1 MKILFLDTETTDLD
15 SGTRMI
21 QLAYK
26 NRLTGDTVN
35 EYFKPPKEISIGAM
49 SIHHVTN
56 KMVANKPAFEGSQFK
71 KDLETLLESYILV
84 AHNALFDIGVL
95 QNEGIK
101 TKEYID
107 TLRVARHLIDSPE
120 HKLQYLR
127 YLLKLNVEGLAHDA
141 WGDILVLEALFEYLF
156 PVVKE
161 KFMLLTDEEVLIKM
175 KELTAT
181 PVPLKNFT
189 FGKYNGKTFE
199 EVSQMDKGYLD
210 WLYNSES
217 SKPKEEQNEDM
228 IFTLKFY
235 LGK

>member
-1 MKILFLDTETTDLD
+1 
-15 SGTRMI
+15 
-21 QLAYK
+21 
-26 NRLTGDTVN
+26 
-35 EYFKPPKEISIGAM
+35 
-49 SIHHVTN
+49 
-56 KMVANKPAFEGSQFK
+56 
-71 KDLETLLESYILV
+71 
-84 AHNALFDIGVL
+84 
-95 QNEGIK
+95 
-101 TKEYID
+101 
-107 TLRVARHLIDSPE
+107 LRVARHTIESPE

-156 PVVKE
+156 PIVKE
-161 KFMLLTDEEVLIKM
+161 KFLLLTDEEVLAKM
-175 KELTAT
+175 KELTTT

-199 EVSQMDKGYLD
+199 EVSKMDRGYLD

-217 SKPKEEQNEDM
+217 GKPEEEQNEDM

>member
-15 SGTRMI
+15 KDTRMI

-26 NRLTGDTVN
+26 NRFIGDTVN
-35 EYFKPPKEISIGAM
+35 EYFKAPKEISIGAM

-56 KMVANKPAFEGSQFK
+56 EMVVDKPAFEGSQFK
-71 KDLETLLESYILV
+71 KDLELLLESYILV

-95 QNEGIK
+95 QNEGVK
-101 TKEYID
+101 TNQYID
-107 TLRVARHLIDSPE
+107 TLRVARHMIESPE

-127 YLLKLNVEGLAHDA
+127 YLLKLNVKGLAHDA

-156 PVVKE
+156 PLVKE
-161 KFMLLTDEEVLIKM
+161 NFLLLTDGEVLDKM
-175 KELTAT
+175 KELTTT

-189 FGKYNGKTFE
+189 FGKYNGKSFE
-199 EVSQMDKGYLD
+199 EVVKIDRGYLE

-217 SKPKEEQNEDM
+217 GKPEEEKNEDM

>member
-15 SGTRMI
+15 PGTRMI

-56 KMVANKPAFEGSQFK
+56 EMVESKLPFEGSQFK
-71 KDLETLLESYILV
+71 KDLEVLLESYTLV
-84 AHNALFDIGVL
+84 AHNAFFDIGVL
-95 QNEGIK
+95 KNEGLK
-101 TKEYID
+101 AGDYID
-107 TLRVARHLIDSPE
+107 TLRVAKHTVESPE

-156 PVVKE
+156 PLVKE
-161 KFMLLTDEEVLIKM
+161 KFLLLTDEEVLSKM
-175 KELTAT
+175 KELTNT
-181 PVPLKNFT
+181 PVPMKNFT
-189 FGKYNGKTFE
+189 FGKHNGKSFE
-199 EVSQMDKGYLD
+199 EVSKIDRSYLD

-217 SKPKEEQNEDM
+217 SKPETEQNEDM
-228 IFTLKFY
+228 IFTLKYY

>member
-15 SGTRMI
+15 KDTRMI

-35 EYFKPPKEISIGAM
+35 EYFKPPKEISVGAM

-56 KMVANKPAFEGSQFK
+56 EMVKDKPSFANSQFK
-71 KDLETLLESYILV
+71 KDLEILLEDYIVV
-84 AHNALFDIGVL
+84 AHNAIFDIGVL
-95 QNEGIK
+95 QNEGLK

-107 TLRVARHLIDSPE
+107 TLRVARHVVESPE

-156 PVVKE
+156 PFVKN
-161 KFMLLTDEEVLIKM
+161 KFLLITDEEVLGKM
-175 KELTAT
+175 KELTVT

-189 FGKYNGKTFE
+189 FGKHNGKSFE
-199 EVSQMDKGYLD
+199 EVSKIDKSYLD
-210 WLYNSES
+210 WLYNSEMQ
-217 SKPKEEQNEDM
+217 KPEEERKEDM

>member
-1 MKILFLDTETTDLD
+1 MKILFLDTETTDLEE
-15 SGTRMI
+15 GRLV

-26 NRLTGDTVN
+26 NRLTGDMVN
-35 EYFKPPKEISIGAM
+35 EYFKPPKEISVGAM
-49 SIHHVTN
+49 SIHHITN
-56 KMVANKPAFEGSQFK
+56 EMVEEKPAFEGSQCK
-71 KDLETLLESYILV
+71 KDLATLLESYILV
-84 AHNALFDIGVL
+84 AHNALFDIGIL
-95 QNEGIK
+95 QNEAVK

-156 PVVKE
+156 PLVKD
-161 KFMLLTDEEVLIKM
+161 KFLLLTDEEVLNKM
-175 KELTAT
+175 KELTMT

-189 FGKYNGKTFE
+189 FGKYNGKSFA
-199 EVSQMDKGYLD
+199 EVSKMDKGYLE

-217 SKPKEEQNEDM
+217 GKSEEEQNEDM

>member
-15 SGTRMI
+15 PGTRMI

-26 NRLTGDTVN
+26 NRLTGDIVN

-56 KMVANKPAFEGSQFK
+56 EMVENKPAFEGSQFK
-71 KDLETLLESYILV
+71 KDLEVLLKSYTLV

-95 QNEGIK
+95 QNEGLK
-101 TKEYID
+101 AGDYID
-107 TLRVARHLIDSPE
+107 TLRVARHVVESPE
-120 HKLQYLR
+120 YKLQYLR

-141 WGDILVLEALFEYLF
+141 WGDILVLEALFEHLF
-156 PVVKE
+156 PIVKD
-161 KFMLLTDEEVLIKM
+161 KFLLITDEEVLTKM
-175 KELTAT
+175 KELTAI
-181 PVPLKNFT
+181 PVPLINFT
-189 FGKYNGKTFE
+189 FGKYNGKTFKE
-199 EVSQMDKGYLD
+199 ISKMDKGYLE

-217 SKPKEEQNEDM
+217 GKPEEEQNEDM